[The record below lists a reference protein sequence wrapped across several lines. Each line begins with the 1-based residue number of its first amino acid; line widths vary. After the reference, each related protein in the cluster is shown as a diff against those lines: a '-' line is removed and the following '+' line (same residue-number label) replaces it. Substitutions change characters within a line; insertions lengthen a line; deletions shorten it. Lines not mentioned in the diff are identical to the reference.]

1 MISSAVTLHHSGCV
15 DDMCFIIVCLFIQN
29 ALALKEAIVF
39 RPAASVWR
47 SGVLGV
53 ASLPSCLW
61 IGSGAGG
68 DRVWRV

>member
-15 DDMCFIIVCLFIQN
+15 DDMCFIIICLFIQN
-29 ALALKEAIVF
+29 TLALKEAIVF
-39 RPAASVWR
+39 LQ
-47 SGVLGV
+47 SGGPVFSGSV